1 MKRADSERLKDILEA
16 ISKIKKYYIPEHFER
31 DELMQAG
38 LVHFLEIIG
47 EACRSLTQQFKD
59 KHSQV
64 KWSDP
69 ISFRNVL
76 IHQYFEIDFF
86 LVQKVIENELPI
98 LKIQIESI
106 LTEF

>member
-1 MKRADSERLKDILEA
+1 MKRADLERLKDILEA
-16 ISKIKKYYIPEHFER
+16 ISKIEKYYIREHFER

-59 KHSQV
+59 KHNQV

-76 IHQYFEIDFF
+76 VHQYFEIDFF